1 MLMTT
6 IRMFA
11 FIAAV
16 LVTAFLF
23 RVFAYGLSA
32 PQHDEVSIFQHAA
45 VGAPTNS
52 PLRAD

>member
-1 MLMTT
+1 MTT

-11 FIAAV
+11 FIAAL

-32 PQHDEVSIFQHAA
+32 PPA
-45 VGAPTNS
+45 
-52 PLRAD
+52 

>member
-1 MLMTT
+1 MTT

-32 PQHDEVSIFQHAA
+32 PQHDEASISQHAI
-45 VGAPTNS
+45 VGTPTSS
-52 PLRAD
+52 PSSAD

>member
-1 MLMTT
+1 MTT
-6 IRMFA
+6 IRMSA

-32 PQHDEVSIFQHAA
+32 PQHDEASISQRA
-45 VGAPTNS
+45 VVGTPTNS
-52 PLRAD
+52 PSSTN

>member
-1 MLMTT
+1 MTP

-32 PQHDEVSIFQHAA
+32 PQRDEASVSQHAI
-45 VGAPTNS
+45 VGTPTSS
-52 PLRAD
+52 PSSAE

>member
-1 MLMTT
+1 MTP

-32 PQHDEVSIFQHAA
+32 SQHDEASVSQHAI
-45 VGAPTNS
+45 VGTPTSS
-52 PLRAD
+52 PSSAE

>member
-1 MLMTT
+1 MTT

-23 RVFAYGLSA
+23 RVFAYSLSA
-32 PQHDEVSIFQHAA
+32 PQHDEASISQHAI
-45 VGAPTNS
+45 VGTPTSS
-52 PLRAD
+52 PSSAD

>member
-1 MLMTT
+1 MTT

-32 PQHDEVSIFQHAA
+32 PQHDEVSISQHAA
-45 VGAPTNS
+45 VGTPTNS